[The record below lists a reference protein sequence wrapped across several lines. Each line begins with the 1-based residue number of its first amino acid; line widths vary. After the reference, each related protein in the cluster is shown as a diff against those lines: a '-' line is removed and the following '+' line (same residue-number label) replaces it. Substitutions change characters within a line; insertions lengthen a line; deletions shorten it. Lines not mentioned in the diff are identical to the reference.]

1 MALTRSF
8 LKGMN
13 LTDEQVGAIIEAHTD
28 TVDALKSQRDQY
40 KADAEKLVTVQK
52 ELDKMKEAAEN
63 GGDYDKLKKE
73 FEDYKADVQKKET
86 IAAKKAALT
95 ELAKDAGLSDAGI
108 AKAIKYADWDSIEL
122 EDDGKVKDSK
132 TQIKSLKEE
141 WAEYVQTS
149 QTKGASTAN
158 PPAGSSGKTYKT
170 KEEIFAI
177 KDAGERQ
184 KAIAENHEMFGF

>member
-1 MALTRSF
+1 MGLTRSF

-13 LTDEQVGAIIEAHTD
+13 LTDEQVGAIIEAHAD

-40 KADAEKLVTVQK
+40 KADAEKLESVQK
-52 ELDKMKEAAEN
+52 ELDKLKEAAEN

-73 FEDYKADVQKKET
+73 YEDFKAEVQKKET
-86 IAAKKAALT
+86 IEAKKKALT
-95 ELAKDAGLSDAGI
+95 ELAKDAGLSEAGI

-132 TQIKSLKEE
+132 AQIKSLKEE

-149 QTKGASTAN
+149 STTGANTAT
-158 PPAGSSGKTYKT
+158 PPAGASGKTYKT
-170 KEEIFAI
+170 KDEIFAI
-177 KDAGERQ
+177 KDDAERQ
-184 KAIAENHEMFGF
+184 KAIADNHELFGF

>member
-1 MALTRSF
+1 MSLTRNF
-8 LKGMN
+8 LKSMG
-13 LTDEQVGAIIEAHTD
+13 LTDEQVSGIIEAHTD
-28 TVDALKSQRDQY
+28 TVEGLKKDRDKY
-40 KADAEKLVTVQK
+40 KEDAEKLPAVQK
-52 ELDKMKEAAEN
+52 ELNDLKEATKE
-63 GGDYDKLKKE
+63 GGSYDKLKKE

-95 ELAKDAGLSDAGI
+95 ELAKDAGLSEAGI

-184 KAIAENHEMFGF
+184 KAIAENHELFGF